1 MRQARARAEIG
12 QALSAAVE
20 AEAGGRDIAA
30 LAAERDRFL
39 IDLLTLKGNRRAVR
53 EGDLRR

>member
-1 MRQARARAEIG
+1 VGRPRQPGLTPEIG
-12 QALSAAVE
+12 QALTAGVM

-39 IDLLTLKGNRRAVR
+39 VDLLELKSGRR
-53 EGDLRR
+53 